1 MYLDLLFT
9 GTGKVAFVV
18 TAVCLTLARVLRFT
32 FLGITDSIATQLR
45 SVRRR
50 LGGIRCTLI
59 YNLHWNADTVCRY

>member
-1 MYLDLLFT
+1 MYLDLLCT

-50 LGGIRCTLI
+50 LVGIDAL
-59 YNLHWNADTVCRY
+59 